1 MRRHGEISSLRLAHR
16 TVRGV
21 ATESEQIL
29 HYHRHLL
36 FTAGATTSVSPGL
49 LTLQGAAG
57 NLLKVRSTV
66 PGTPAKL
73 NLLGTQNIRYVDV
86 ADNHGTGLTLAPG
99 LPSASNSVNSG
110 NVFNWFDVLP
120 IIPALSAAGL
130 IVLSLL
136 VVGHGLHGRRSAQL
150 TASGNRAHR

>member
-1 MRRHGEISSLRLAHR
+1 
-16 TVRGV
+16 
-21 ATESEQIL
+21 
-29 HYHRHLL
+29 
-36 FTAGATTSVSPGL
+36 
-49 LTLQGAAG
+49 LQGAPG

-120 IIPALSAAGL
+120 IIPALSVAGL

-136 VVGHGLHGRRSAQL
+136 VIAYGLYGRRRAQL
-150 TASGNRAHR
+150 AAIASHAGR

>member
-1 MRRHGEISSLRLAHR
+1 M
-16 TVRGV
+16 
-21 ATESEQIL
+21 
-29 HYHRHLL
+29 
-36 FTAGATTSVSPGL
+36 
-49 LTLQGAAG
+49 
-57 NLLKVRSTV
+57 

-120 IIPALSAAGL
+120 IIPALSAVGL
-130 IVLSLL
+130 MLLSLL
-136 VVGHGLHGRRSAQL
+136 VIAYGLHGRRRTQL
-150 TASGNRAHR
+150 AAAANPAGR